1 MSKLLMIEGIIDRI
15 IDILC
20 SNSSYNYA
28 LLKLKLEHFKV

>member
-1 MSKLLMIEGIIDRI
+1 MIEEIIERIIDRN

-28 LLKLKLEHFKV
+28 LLNVDYSGL